1 MMDAKVD
8 SECLLRDYENNEAG
22 LRQIK
27 LNHLESTYEERD
39 SESSPMDLC
48 HIVTAVCIEDSS
60 EEYISDELRRL
71 IQNKTAMRVFYAGAL
86 FGVIQG
92 MGVVFILDANFLGP
106 TMWAQVV
113 VLAWGTCSLLI
124 LFVERTLILNIF
136 RASYKRRNI
145 GNEFITHS
153 ILSFVDFKIVTGMV
167 VGVCLNWVVS
177 PPSGGLCWMALVS
190 QTFPIILLIHNSIT
204 DNSIMNG
211 DTYHKLE
218 GRYRHV

>member
-48 HIVTAVCIEDSS
+48 HIVAAVCIEDSS

-71 IQNKTAMRVFYAGAL
+71 IQNKTAMSVFYSGAL
-86 FGVIQG
+86 FGVMTG
-92 MGVVFILDANFLGP
+92 MGDLFILYSYFLGSM
-106 TMWAQVV
+106 MWWALPVV
-113 VLAWGTCSLLI
+113 AWAALLLI

-136 RASYKRRNI
+136 RASYASRNV
-145 GNEFITHS
+145 GNEYMTDSIISFIEKRIIS
-153 ILSFVDFKIVTGMV
+153 GMTM
-167 VGVCLNWVVS
+167 GMCLTCVIFNLAK
-177 PPSGGLCWMALVS
+177 GFLWMALIHKVS
-190 QTFPIILLIHNSIT
+190 PIIIIIHNFIT
-204 DNSIMNG
+204 DRNIMNG
-211 DTYHKLE
+211 DVDRK
-218 GRYRHV
+218 